1 MIVIGL
7 TGSIGMGKSTAAN
20 MLRRMGI
27 PVSDADAIVHKLM
40 ARGGDAVVP
49 VEAVF
54 PGVVKDGAIDRA
66 ALGQSVFG
74 NPEALRRLE
83 RIVHPLVGRDRD
95 RFLRQAA
102 LRGVRMV
109 VLDVPLLYETGG
121 AERCDSVIL
130 VSAPA
135 MIQQGRVMRRPGMTL
150 ERLANIRKQ
159 QMANGEKRRCAEF
172 VAETGLG
179 RYVTLRALE
188 EAVRLLARR
197 KPRHWPPAPQPRWK
211 AARYHA
217 RSRPRY

>member
-7 TGSIGMGKSTAAN
+7 TGSIGMGKSTATN
-20 MLRRMGI
+20 MLRRMGCPI
-27 PVSDADAIVHKLM
+27 SDADAIVHKLM

-49 VEAVF
+49 VDAAF

-66 ALGQSVFG
+66 ALGQRVFG

-83 RIVHPLVGRDRD
+83 RILHPLVGRDRD
-95 RFLRQAA
+95 RFLRRSA
-102 LRGVRMV
+102 LRGARMV

-121 AERCDSVIL
+121 ADRCDSVIL

-135 MIQQGRVMRRPGMTL
+135 MIQQARVMRRPGMTL
-150 ERLANIRKQ
+150 ERLGNIRKL
-159 QMANGEKRRCAEF
+159 QMPNGEKRRRAEF

-179 RYVTLRALE
+179 RYVTLRALQR
-188 EAVRLLARR
+188 AVRLLACRP
-197 KPRHWPPAPQPRWK
+197 PRQWPPAPQPRWK

>member
-27 PVSDADAIVHKLM
+27 PVSDADAIVHNLM
-40 ARGGDAVVP
+40 TRGGDAVAP
-49 VEAVF
+49 VDAAF

-66 ALGQSVFG
+66 ALGQAVFG

-95 RFLRQAA
+95 RFLRQSAQRR
-102 LRGVRMV
+102 LRMV

-121 AERCDSVIL
+121 ADRCDTVIL

-150 ERLANIRKQ
+150 ERLQNIRRQ
-159 QMANGEKRRCAEF
+159 QMPNGEKRRRAEF

-179 RYVTLRALE
+179 RNVTLRALE
-188 EAVRLLARR
+188 QAVRLIARR
-197 KPRHWPPAPQPRWK
+197 KPRHWPPAPQPRWRTP
-211 AARYHA
+211 RYYA

>member
-7 TGSIGMGKSTAAN
+7 TGSIGMGKSTAAT

-27 PVSDADAIVHKLM
+27 PVSDADAIVHRLM
-40 ARGGDAVVP
+40 ARGGDAVAP
-49 VEAVF
+49 VDAAF
-54 PGVVKDGAIDRA
+54 PGVVKDGAIDRVT
-66 ALGQSVFG
+66 LGKSVFG

-83 RIVHPLVGRDRD
+83 RILHPLVGRDRD
-95 RFLRQAA
+95 RFLRRAA
-102 LRGVRMV
+102 LRGERMV

-121 AERCDSVIL
+121 ADRCDSVIL

-150 ERLANIRKQ
+150 ERLENIRKLQ
-159 QMANGEKRRCAEF
+159 LPNGEKRRRAEF

-179 RYVTLRALE
+179 RYVTLRALKD
-188 EAVRLLARR
+188 AVRLLSRR
-197 KPRHWPPAPQPRWK
+197 KPRHWPLAPQPRWK
-211 AARYHA
+211 ATRYYA